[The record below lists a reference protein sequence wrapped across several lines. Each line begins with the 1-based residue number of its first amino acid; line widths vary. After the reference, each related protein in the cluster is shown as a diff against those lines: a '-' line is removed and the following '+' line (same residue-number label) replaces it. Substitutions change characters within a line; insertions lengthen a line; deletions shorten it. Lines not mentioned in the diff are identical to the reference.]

1 MKKHSEMKKID
12 YEFSQMMQKASL
24 TYQKE
29 CLKDNEID
37 RAFISNQIKHK
48 KRQSMKR
55 IFTSVAAVILI
66 LVTGITVN
74 VWCQTDGA
82 YGGKRFVDKC
92 VTLISPL
99 NYDEEVNE
107 DGQIT
112 TVVSIN
118 KEEHLDAAEEYFGV
132 LKIAKYIPEG
142 YTFQQL
148 TIWSYSQPVVEYIYT
163 DGKNPLV
170 ITFYYSDGNEEEDIV
185 ITGELYRSVASG
197 KKMYINEN
205 TVTNEYT
212 VIEITKNYECI
223 VTGNG
228 ELEEGIRVME
238 SIGDY

>member
-1 MKKHSEMKKID
+1 MKKHSEMKKIEH
-12 YEFSQMMQKASL
+12 EFSQMMQKASL
-24 TYQKE
+24 TYQEE

-37 RAFISNQIKHK
+37 REFISNQIKYK
-48 KRQSMKR
+48 KRKSMKR
-55 IFTSVAAVILI
+55 IFTSAAAVVLI

-74 VWCQTDGA
+74 VWCQADGV

-107 DGQIT
+107 DGQVT
-112 TVVSIN
+112 TVVSID
-118 KEEHLDAAEEYFGV
+118 KEELLDAAEEYFGA
-132 LKIAKYIPEG
+132 LKIAKYIPDG
-142 YTFQQL
+142 YTFEQL
-148 TIWSYSQPVVEYIYT
+148 TIWSYSEPVVEYIYT

-170 ITFYYSDGNEEEDIV
+170 IAFYYSDGNVDEDIV
-185 ITGELYRSVASG
+185 IIGEQYRSIVSG
-197 KKMYINEN
+197 KNLYVNEN
-205 TVTNEYT
+205 TAANEYT
-212 VIEITKNYECI
+212 VMEIAKNYECI